1 MERTIFEKHN
11 LFGKVFSISFVLG
24 IIFIISGIGKILSFQ
39 GFIETIYSLT
49 HYSRTI
55 TWILGVGIIGF
66 ELAGGL
72 ALICHYRIKL
82 FILLFIMVIG
92 LFIFVLT
99 NAIVAHKNVVC
110 HCFGLFDIGLSNYQE
125 LLLDVLLLDI
135 LVLFGIVRSSKET
148 FLKERKFFAAFV
160 LAVILFAEYS
170 VLEPLSKLQN
180 EGGGT
185 NVREIVSFLETQA
198 KDFTSADNRVA
209 LILLINFTDLSCP
222 PCFGS
227 FIMVTDLLRKR
238 SSDSNRIHA
247 IGIMKE
253 DDLMNRAAP
262 QRLSHWKDANNIDIP
277 MVIAPDSLFWKM
289 HTEKSAVL
297 LLDSRSRILFLKTL
311 PLSQD
316 QMTTVLSIMD

>member
-1 MERTIFEKHN
+1 MERTLFEKHTV
-11 LFGKVFSISFVLG
+11 LGKVFSISFVLG
-24 IIFIISGIGKILSFQ
+24 TIFIISGIGKILSFQ
-39 GFIETIYSLT
+39 GFIETIISIT
-49 HYSRTI
+49 HYPRTI
-55 TWILGVGIIGF
+55 TMILGLVIIGF
-66 ELAGGL
+66 ELAGGF

-82 FILLFIMVIG
+82 FILLFIIVIG

-99 NAIVAHKNVVC
+99 NVIVAHKNVIC
-110 HCFGLFDIGLSNYQE
+110 HCFGLFDFGLSNYHE
-125 LLLDVLLLDI
+125 LLFDVLLLDI
-135 LVLFGIVRSSKET
+135 LVFYGIVHSSTET
-148 FLKERKFFAAFV
+148 FLKERKFFAALV

-170 VLEPLSKLQN
+170 VLQPLSKLQN

-185 NVREIVSFLETQA
+185 NVREIVSFLETQT
-198 KDFTSADNRVA
+198 KDFPSVDNRVT
-209 LILLINFTDLSCP
+209 LIVLINFTDLSCP

-227 FIMVTDLLRKR
+227 FIMLTDLLRKR
-238 SSDSNRIHA
+238 SSNRIHA

-262 QRLSHWKDANNIDIP
+262 QRLTHWKDANNIDIP

-289 HTEKSAVL
+289 HNEKSAVL

-316 QMTTVLSIMD
+316 QVTTVLSIMD